1 MLSCREFIETLK
13 YSSSQNLL
21 REIVR
26 SAGLKRFCK
35 LHVKK
40 HITMSQRLTLAEEPG
55 LTGKTSQTQVDT
67 ENSMERSRYIAT
79 RNGIICESLN
89 TQIS

>member
-26 SAGLKRFCK
+26 SAGLKRFWRFLGYFAASEWEFWNEVEVCAVEK
-35 LHVKK
+35 TEDK
-40 HITMSQRLTLAEEPG
+40 MG
-55 LTGKTSQTQVDT
+55 L
-67 ENSMERSRYIAT
+67 R
-79 RNGIICESLN
+79 ESKC
-89 TQIS
+89 